1 MNKKEIINHMEE
13 KMKMI
18 RKEEIIEEQKKMI
31 KQDGMIF
38 DLQRLIETFVRELD
52 FAYLHQEVKENL
64 GNEIAERLGDIEYE
78 CEMCVSLL
86 DEKYREIAIKRKENE
101 SNTNN

>member
-1 MNKKEIINHMEE
+1 MNKKEFIKE
-13 KMKMI
+13 KMKMT
-18 RKEEIIEEQKKMI
+18 RKE
-31 KQDGMIF
+31 GMIF
-38 DLQRLIETFVRELD
+38 DLIFDLQSSIETILRELD
-52 FAYLHQEVKENL
+52 FAYSHQEVKENL

-86 DEKYREIAIKRKENE
+86 DEKYREIAKKRKENE